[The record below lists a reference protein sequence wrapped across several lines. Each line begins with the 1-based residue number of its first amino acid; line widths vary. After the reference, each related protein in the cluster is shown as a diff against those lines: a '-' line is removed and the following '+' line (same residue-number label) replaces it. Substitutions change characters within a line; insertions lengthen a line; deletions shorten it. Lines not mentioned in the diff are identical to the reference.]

1 MSDCI
6 HHANTLRRRLAA
18 VRSTEQRLSLLEGL
32 ASATTFSAAFG
43 LLLLCCEA
51 VFHMP
56 SQLRL
61 AAVVLWALATV
72 TGFARYAVKPLLAM
86 LGLAT
91 VVSLDTMALR
101 VGQWYREL
109 GDMLCNALQLQTAG
123 GGSAELRAATF
134 AHVAA
139 VADPL
144 DFSVIIDRKPARRA
158 VLIAFVALAV
168 VAASVLLT
176 PTILGSAF
184 DRLVHYDRSYLPP
197 APFSLSISPADTT
210 IHRGESVMMRI
221 SANGVAP
228 HTITVF
234 VRTAG
239 SERFQPF
246 EVGRDTTLAFS
257 YLLPGLTTNAEVY
270 AQGAWLD
277 TFVRTDTARIRV
289 IDRPIIRSLHGVV
302 VAPSYAQL
310 PPIEVTERNADITT
324 LVGSSVSVNL
334 TASKRLASATMLVAR
349 TSDTVIVPM
358 HVDGNRATGRWTVG
372 SSGMWCV
379 RITDVDG
386 QTNADPVWWNVVA
399 LGDGYPTIRMVDPV
413 GNVDIDTK
421 AKLPIMVAV
430 TDDFGF
436 TSLTLWYRLV
446 RSRYVPADETYR
458 PLPLTIAPY
467 ETSQDI
473 GYVWDLNKVGI
484 SPEDV
489 YEFYVE
495 VADNDRIAGPK
506 TAKTSVVTVRLPS
519 LDEVFKQADVAQEQ
533 AAKELRQIAREAE
546 QLQRESEQLQRE
558 LQKQAQQ
565 QTQKQA
571 DWKERKQAEALMQK
585 QQQLQE
591 KIQEVQQRLEEMTDK
606 LQKNNAI
613 SEETLQKYMELQKLM
628 QQVDSPE
635 LRRMQEQM
643 RKNMEQL
650 TPEELQKAMQQFKFD
665 EEQFRKNIE
674 RTLNLLKRIQAEQK
688 TDELTKRAEELAQR
702 QEELRMQQENTNPNN
717 TAERKKLAEQQ
728 KNLREDLDKLA
739 KEMKDLEKLMK
750 ELGDMPMDQ
759 MEKAQRELDEDGTK
773 QEMSN
778 AEKQTETGDQQ
789 KASKSQQQASKNL
802 QRFAQQM
809 KQLKREV
816 KKRGSREAMRQMQK
830 SMNDLV
836 ELSKEQEAMRDQ
848 TQAMDGSSSQ
858 FPEMARRQQRMQEA
872 MSNVAN
878 EMMALAQK
886 SMEMTPEMAQDMGD
900 ALQAMKNAMQN
911 LQERRSQQAA
921 QQQGQAMQS
930 MNNALSKMS
939 DAMARMMAGEGSGQ
953 GGQGQSPGMG
963 EGKGQ
968 STFQRLQS
976 LAEQQQQINQG
987 MQGVGQ
993 QGQQMSAE
1001 QRAQM
1006 GRIAAQQGKALQAL
1020 QEIEEDQRKNPS
1032 GSKKPL
1038 GDLSKIAEDM
1048 HEVLTDMQ
1056 TGTITP
1062 ETRMRQERILSRLL
1076 SASRSMNER
1085 DYEKTR
1091 ESRSGVDV
1099 QRRSPGP
1106 LSNDVEAKQRSQR
1119 ELLQQLR
1126 NGYTRD
1132 YENLIRLYFESIQRT
1147 SPIPQ

>member
-1 MSDCI
+1 MSASTSL
-6 HHANTLRRRLAA
+6 ANALRDRLAA
-18 VRSTEQRLSLLEGL
+18 VRSTELRLAAVGGV
-32 ASATTFSAAFG
+32 ASAVTLSAAVALF
-43 LLLLCCEA
+43 LLCCEA
-51 VFHMP
+51 ALGLP

-61 AAVVLWALATV
+61 SAVVLWAAATASAIA
-72 TGFARYAVKPLLAM
+72 FYAARPM
-86 LGLAT
+86 LGLMGVGALPT
-91 VVSLDTMALR
+91 IDAMALR
-101 VGQWYREL
+101 VGAWYNQL
-109 GDMLCNALQLQTAG
+109 GDMLCNALQLQTAAN
-123 GGSAELRAATF
+123 GSADLRSATF
-134 AHVAA
+134 EHVAA
-139 VADPL
+139 IAQPL
-144 DFSVIIDRKPARRA
+144 DFFAIIDRQPSRRA
-158 VLIAFVALAV
+158 MLLALLSVAVVVLSVAL
-168 VAASVLLT
+168 T
-176 PTILGSAF
+176 PSILGSAF

-197 APFSLSISPADTT
+197 APYTLRIEPTDTT
-210 IHRGESVMMRI
+210 VQRGESVLLTVR
-221 SANGVAP
+221 ATGVAP
-228 HTITVF
+228 QHITVF

-239 SERFQPF
+239 SDRFQPF
-246 EVGRDTTLAFS
+246 IVGRDTANMFTH
-257 YLLPGLTTNAEVY
+257 LLPGLTGSVEVF
-270 AQGAWLD
+270 AKGAWLD
-277 TFVRTDTARIRV
+277 AFVSTDTARVRV
-289 IDRPIIRSLHGVV
+289 IDRPIVRSLAGV
-302 VAPSYAQL
+302 VAPPAYAQM
-310 PPIEVTERNADITT
+310 PPTEITERNADITT
-324 LVGSSVSVNL
+324 LVGSTVSVQL
-334 TASKRLASATMLVAR
+334 VASKKLNSATMLIAR
-349 TSDTVIVPM
+349 AEDTLRVPM
-358 HVDGNRATGRWTVG
+358 VANGNQASGRWSVT
-372 SSGMWCV
+372 SGGTWSIVM
-379 RITDVDG
+379 TDVDG
-386 QTNADPVWWNVVA
+386 QSNADPVWWNVVA

-421 AKLPIMVAV
+421 AKLPVVVSV

-446 RSRYVPADETYR
+446 RSRYVPAEESYR

-467 ETSQDI
+467 QTAQEI

-495 VADNDRIAGPK
+495 VADNDQFGGPK
-506 TAKTSVVTVRLPS
+506 KAKTGVVTVRLPS
-519 LDEVFKQADVAQEQ
+519 LDEVFKQADVVQEQ
-533 AAKELRQIAREAE
+533 VSKELRQIAREAE

-558 LQKQAQQ
+558 LQKQSQQ
-565 QTQKQA
+565 QLQKPA
-571 DWKERKQAEALMQK
+571 DWKERKQAEALLQK

-591 KIQEVQQRLEEMTDK
+591 KMQDVQQRLEEMTEK
-606 LQKNNAI
+606 LQQNNAI

-643 RKNMEQL
+643 KKNMEQM
-650 TPEELQKAMQQFKFD
+650 TPEDMQKAMQQFKFD

-674 RTLNLLKRIQAEQK
+674 RTLNLLKRVQAEQK

-702 QEELRMQQENTNPNN
+702 QEELRMQQENTSPSNS
-717 TAERKKLAEQQ
+717 AERKKLAEQQ
-728 KNLREDLDKLA
+728 KNLREDLEKLA
-739 KEMKDLEKLMK
+739 KEMKDLDKLMK

-759 MEKAQRELDEDGTK
+759 MEKAQRELDEENTK
-773 QEMSN
+773 QEMAD
-778 AEKQTETGDQQ
+778 AEKQTERGDQQ

-809 KQLKREV
+809 KQLKREM

-830 SMNDLV
+830 SMNDMV
-836 ELSKEQEAMRDQ
+836 DLSKEQEAMRDH
-848 TQAMDGSSSQ
+848 TQGMDGSSSQ
-858 FPEMARRQQRMQEA
+858 YPDMARRQQRMQEA

-878 EMMALAQK
+878 EMMAMAQK

-900 ALQAMKNAMQN
+900 ALQSMKNAQQN
-911 LQERRSQQAA
+911 LQDRRGQQAA

-953 GGQGQSPGMG
+953 GGQGQTPGMG

-993 QGQQMSAE
+993 GQQMSAE

-1006 GRIAAQQGKALQAL
+1006 GRIASQQGKALQAM
-1020 QEIEEDQRKNPS
+1020 QEIEEDQKKNPS

-1038 GDLSKIAEDM
+1038 GELSKIAEDM
-1048 HEVLTDMQ
+1048 QEVLTDMQ
-1056 TGTITP
+1056 TGSITP

-1076 SASRSMNER
+1076 NASRSMNER

-1091 ESRSGVDV
+1091 ESRSGVDA

-1106 LSNDVEAKQRSQR
+1106 LTNDVETKQRSQR

-1132 YENLIRLYFESIQRT
+1132 YENLIRLYFEALQRT
-1147 SPIPQ
+1147 APISQ

>member
-1 MSDCI
+1 MQPTLPTAQD
-6 HHANTLRRRLAA
+6 LRRRLAA
-18 VRSTEQRLSLLEGL
+18 VRSAELRLAAARGL
-32 ASATTFSAAFG
+32 AAAITLSAATA
-43 LLLLCCEA
+43 LLLLCLEA
-51 VFHMP
+51 ALSMS

-61 AAVVLWALATV
+61 AAVVLWMSATV
-72 TGFARYAVKPLLAM
+72 AACAAYTARPLMALVG
-86 LGLAT
+86 LGTLP
-91 VVSLDTMALR
+91 SLDTMALR
-101 VGQWYREL
+101 VGAWYQQL

-123 GGSAELRAATF
+123 AGSADLRSAVF
-134 AHVAA
+134 DHVAA
-139 VADPL
+139 TAHPL
-144 DFSVIIDRKPARRA
+144 DFYAILDKRPARRA
-158 VLIAFVALAV
+158 ALIAFLAI
-168 VAASVLLT
+168 SVLVLGVILT

-184 DRLVHYDRSYLPP
+184 QRLVEYDRSFLPP
-197 APFSLSISPADTT
+197 APYALQIAPSDTT
-210 IHRGESVMMRI
+210 VLRGENVLVRVQ
-221 SANGVAP
+221 ATGVTP
-228 HTITVF
+228 QQITIY

-246 EVGRDTTLAFS
+246 VVGRDTTFTFHH
-257 YLLPGLTTNAEVY
+257 LLPGLTGNVDVF

-277 TFVRTDTARIRV
+277 TFVTTDTAHIRV
-289 IDRPIIRSLHGVV
+289 IDRPIIRSLVGSVV
-302 VAPSYAQL
+302 PPAYTQL
-310 PPIEVTERNADITT
+310 PPSEVTERNADITT
-324 LVGSSVSVNL
+324 LVGSSVNVQVM
-334 TASKRLASATMLVAR
+334 ASKRLQSATMIVAR
-349 TSDTVIVPM
+349 ASDTLRVNMQVN
-358 HVDGNRATGRWTVG
+358 GNRATGRWNVT
-372 SSGMWCV
+372 SGGTWTIVM
-379 RITDVDG
+379 TDVDG
-386 QTNADPVWWNVVA
+386 QSNADPAWWNVVA
-399 LGDGYPTIRMVDPV
+399 LGDSYPTIRLVDPV

-421 AKLPIMVAV
+421 AKLPVMVSV
-430 TDDFGF
+430 SDDFGF
-436 TSLTLWYRLV
+436 SSLTLWYRLL
-446 RSRYVPADETYR
+446 RSRYVPADEKHR

-473 GYVWDLNKVGI
+473 GYVWDVNKVGI
-484 SPEDV
+484 SPDDV
-489 YEFYVE
+489 YEFYIE
-495 VADNDRIAGPK
+495 VADNDRIGGPK
-506 TAKTSVVTVRLPS
+506 TAKTGLVTVRLPS
-519 LDEVFKQADVAQEQ
+519 LDEVFKQADVAQDQ

-565 QTQKQA
+565 QQLKQT

-591 KIQEVQQRLEEMTDK
+591 KMQDVQQKLEEMTNK
-606 LQKNNAI
+606 LQQNNAI

-643 RKNMEQL
+643 KKNMEQM
-650 TPEELQKAMQQFKFD
+650 TPEDLQKAMQQFKFD

-702 QEELRMQQENTNPNN
+702 QEELRMQQENTSPSNSE
-717 TAERKKLAEQQ
+717 ERKKLAEQQ
-728 KNLREDLDKLA
+728 KNLREDLDKLT
-739 KEMKDLEKLMK
+739 KEMNDLEKLMK
-750 ELGDMPMDQ
+750 ELGNMPMDQ
-759 MEKAQRELDEDGTK
+759 MEKAQRELDQEQTK
-773 QEMSN
+773 QEMAN
-778 AEKQTETGDQQ
+778 AEKQTESGDQQ

-830 SMNDLV
+830 SMNDMV

-878 EMMALAQK
+878 EMMAMAQK
-886 SMEMTPEMAQDMGD
+886 SMEVTPEMAQDMGD
-900 ALQAMKNAMQN
+900 ALQAMKNAQQN
-911 LQERRSQQAA
+911 LQDRRSQQAS

-939 DAMARMMAGEGSGQ
+939 DAMAQMMAGEGSGQ

-993 QGQQMSAE
+993 GQQMSAE

-1020 QEIEEDQRKNPS
+1020 QEIEDDQKSNPS
-1032 GSKKPL
+1032 GAKKPM

-1048 HEVLTDMQ
+1048 QEVLTDMQ
-1056 TGTITP
+1056 TGSITP

-1076 SASRSMNER
+1076 NASRSMNER

-1091 ESRSGVDV
+1091 ESRSGVDA

-1106 LSNDVEAKQRSQR
+1106 LSNEVEAKQRSQR

-1132 YENLIRLYFESIQRT
+1132 YENLIRLYFEALQRIT
-1147 SPIPQ
+1147 PTAQ